1 MSEQKR
7 TFNTHPFTEDG
18 VVARLTETGKRYL
31 RRKLAD
37 QFNVTTPEMR
47 AMLDGLVA
55 KGLIEIAEQG
65 VRTALRGADTVYF
78 VPQEPEPTYLPD
90 GFAAYRSPLEFRP
103 LVGYEARMREF
114 ADRRAA

>member
-1 MSEQKR
+1 MAEQKR

-18 VVARLTETGKRYL
+18 VIARLTETGKRYL

-37 QFNVTTPEMR
+37 QFKVRTTEMR
-47 AMLDGLVA
+47 AMLDSLVA
-55 KGLIEIAEQG
+55 KGLIECAEQG

-78 VPQEPEPTYLPD
+78 IPQGPEPTCLAD
-90 GFAAYRSPLEFRP
+90 GVAAYRAPLEFRP

-114 ADRRAA
+114 ADRRVG